1 MWGEW
6 GASNKQPSRL
16 QSKAAGGRWGRGA
29 TMEINVPV
37 KCASLKSL
45 ARRLNITTECQHL
58 LLPTHITSY
67 STTLDKNSK
76 DL

>member
-1 MWGEW
+1 MGGVGCSEQATRQVTKQSSRGQV
-6 GASNKQPSRL
+6 GAGCS
-16 QSKAAGGRWGRGA
+16 
-29 TMEINVPV
+29 MEINVPV